1 MRISYQIICDF
12 WAQNKKLLII
22 CQVVPLL
29 LAGIYLTLTPKTY
42 EAYFQVRTAK
52 ILVNEKW
59 EALKWARYTRRNLM
73 SPQAH
78 NADLVQACM
87 GADGNAIRRSLVG
100 SMYIDIIDDSG
111 GVLAVAI
118 RLTGVGH
125 AKKCAQLLAE
135 SIVEVSDAALTK
147 RLSDE
152 GFVVGNTV
160 KGKINAYEKPLIT
173 SQVQISDSYVKPKWF
188 HVFLSASIFGLLGA
202 IAFAILRRRYRS
214 D

>member
-12 WAQNKKLLII
+12 WSQNKKLLII
-22 CQVVPLL
+22 CQLVSLL
-29 LAGIYLTLTPKTY
+29 LAGAYLILTPKTY
-42 EAYFQVRTAK
+42 EAYFHVRTAK

-78 NADLVQACM
+78 SAKLVQTCM
-87 GADGNAIRRSLVG
+87 GSDGNATRRSFVS
-100 SMYIDIIDDSG
+100 SMQIDIIDDSG
-111 GVLAVAI
+111 GVLAIAI
-118 RLTGVGH
+118 RLTGVER
-125 AKKCAQLLAE
+125 AKKCAEMLAE

-152 GFVVGNTV
+152 GFQAGNTI
-160 KGKINAYEKPLIT
+160 KGKINNYEKPLIT
-173 SQVQISDSYVKPKWF
+173 SHAQMSDSYVKPKWF
-188 HVFLSASIFGLLGA
+188 HVYLSASLLGLVGA

>member
-12 WAQNKKLLII
+12 WSQNKKLLII
-22 CQVVPLL
+22 CQLASLL
-29 LAGIYLTLTPKTY
+29 LAGVYLTLTPKTY

-78 NADLVQACM
+78 NASLVQACM
-87 GADGNAIRRSLVG
+87 GSDGNAIRRSLVG
-100 SMYIDIIDDSG
+100 SMQIDIIDDSG
-111 GVLAVAI
+111 GVLAIAV
-118 RLTGVGH
+118 RLTGVGQ
-125 AKKCAQLLAE
+125 AKKCAEMLAE
-135 SIVEVSDAALTK
+135 SIIEVSDAALTK

-152 GFVVGNTV
+152 GFQTGNTA
-160 KGKINAYEKPLIT
+160 KGKINNYERPLIT
-173 SQVQISDSYVKPKWF
+173 SQVQMSDSYVKPKWF
-188 HVFLSASIFGLLGA
+188 HVCLSASLLGFVGA
-202 IAFAILRRRYRS
+202 IAFVILRRRYRS

>member
-12 WAQNKKLLII
+12 WSQNKKLLII
-22 CQVVPLL
+22 CQLASLL
-29 LAGIYLTLTPKTY
+29 LAGVYLTLTPKTY

-78 NADLVQACM
+78 NANLVQACM
-87 GADGNAIRRSLVG
+87 GSDGNAIRRSLVG
-100 SMYIDIIDDSG
+100 SMQIDIIDDSG
-111 GVLAVAI
+111 GVLAIAV
-118 RLTGVGH
+118 RLTGVGQ
-125 AKKCAQLLAE
+125 AKKCAEMLAE
-135 SIVEVSDAALTK
+135 SIIEISDAALTK

-152 GFVVGNTV
+152 GFQAGNTT
-160 KGKINAYEKPLIT
+160 KGKINNYEKPLIT
-173 SQVQISDSYVKPKWF
+173 SQVQMSDSYVKPKWF
-188 HVFLSASIFGLLGA
+188 HVCLSASLLGLVGA